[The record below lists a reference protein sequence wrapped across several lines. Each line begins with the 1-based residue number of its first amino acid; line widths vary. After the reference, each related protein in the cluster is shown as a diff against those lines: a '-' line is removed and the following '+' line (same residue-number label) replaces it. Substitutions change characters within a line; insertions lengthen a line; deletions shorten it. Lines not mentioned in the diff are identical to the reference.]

1 MFDERV
7 ALKIR
12 LEQLADSELKI
23 IREFNRERESIFQR
37 LKELD
42 AMAASSNERK
52 PKETM
57 TITQITSLPHKRK
70 RGRRSENLD
79 ELRNAAISI
88 LKAQNTPIRGVEL
101 QRQIEE
107 NTGKKI
113 ANMTTFM
120 VALERENQRVRKLG
134 RGLYIYDYEG

>member
-12 LEQLADSELKI
+12 LEQLADSEFKI
-23 IREFNRERESIFQR
+23 IREFNREREVIFQR

-42 AMAASSNERK
+42 AATSNGEM
-52 PKETM
+52 PKEIVTVM
-57 TITQITSLPHKRK
+57 PITSLPDKKK

-79 ELRNAAISI
+79 ELRNTAISI
-88 LKAQNTPIRGVEL
+88 LKVQNTPIRGVEL

>member
-12 LEQLADSELKI
+12 LEQLADSEFKI
-23 IREFNRERESIFQR
+23 IREFNREREVIFQR

-42 AMAASSNERK
+42 AAAIGNREM
-52 PKETM
+52 PKE
-57 TITQITSLPHKRK
+57 IIPITSLPDKKK

-79 ELRNAAISI
+79 ELRNTAISV
-88 LKAQNTPIRGVEL
+88 LKTQNTPIRGVEL

>member
-12 LEQLADSELKI
+12 LEQLADSEFKI
-23 IREFNRERESIFQR
+23 IREFNREREVIFQR

-42 AMAASSNERK
+42 AATGNGEM
-52 PKETM
+52 PKEMM
-57 TITQITSLPHKRK
+57 TVMPITSLPDKKK

-79 ELRNAAISI
+79 ELRNTAISI
-88 LKAQNTPIRGVEL
+88 LKVQNTPIRGVEL

>member
-1 MFDERV
+1 MFDERT

-12 LEQLADSELKI
+12 LEQLADSEFKV
-23 IREFNRERESIFQR
+23 IREFNREREGIFQR

-42 AMAASSNERK
+42 AVASANREMPQEMMAVA
-52 PKETM
+52 
-57 TITQITSLPHKRK
+57 QITSLPDKRK

-79 ELRNAAISI
+79 ELRNTAISI

-101 QRQIEE
+101 QRHIED

-120 VALERENQRVRKLG
+120 MALERENRRVRKLG

>member
-1 MFDERV
+1 MFDERM

-12 LEQLADSELKI
+12 LEQLADSELNI
-23 IREFNRERESIFQR
+23 IREFNKEREKIFQR

-42 AMAASSNERK
+42 LAESDQKHEQ
-52 PKETM
+52 KEMIALT
-57 TITQITSLPHKRK
+57 TVGSHPPVKKR
-70 RGRRSENLD
+70 RGRRSENLE
-79 ELRNAAISI
+79 ELRDEAITI

-101 QRQIEE
+101 QRKIEE

-120 VALERENQRVRKLG
+120 VALEREHPRVRKLG
-134 RGLYIYDYEG
+134 RGLYIYDYEN

>member
-12 LEQLADSELKI
+12 LEQLADSEFKI
-23 IREFNRERESIFQR
+23 IREFNREREVIFQR

-42 AMAASSNERK
+42 AAGNGEM
-52 PKETM
+52 PKEM
-57 TITQITSLPHKRK
+57 MAVMPITSLPDKKK

-79 ELRNAAISI
+79 ELRNTAISV